1 MQYIF
6 ETLYRT
12 LLSILA
18 LGSRRYLN
26 KGVLQSS
33 KSAPISL
40 EVISGRFDSFSSEL
54 TGLVIGESAEP
65 TGPVGLADLEVS
77 AWPTRA
83 VGLAD
88 LATAGE

>member
-6 ETLYRT
+6 ESTPPNT
-12 LLSILA
+12 LSILA

-26 KGVLQSS
+26 KGVLQFY
-33 KSAPISL
+33 KWAPTSL
-40 EVISGRFDSFSSEL
+40 EVTSGRFDSFSGEL
-54 TGLVIGESAEP
+54 TGLVTGESAEP
-65 TGPVGLADLEVS
+65 TGAVGLANLEMS

-88 LATAGE
+88 LATAEE